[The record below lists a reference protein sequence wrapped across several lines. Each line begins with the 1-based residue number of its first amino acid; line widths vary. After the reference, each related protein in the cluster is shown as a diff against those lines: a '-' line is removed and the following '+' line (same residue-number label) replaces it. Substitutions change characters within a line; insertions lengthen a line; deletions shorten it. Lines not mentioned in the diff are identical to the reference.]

1 MANALETP
9 NLLDQMPPFEVVN
22 PDGRAPAL
30 VICDHASRFIPPEYA
45 NLGVSEEEIARHI
58 GWDIGAG
65 DVARELARLIDA
77 PAVLCGTSRLVIDCN
92 RRLGDPSSIPEASD
106 GTPVPGNLEL
116 SPEERSRRAERYF
129 RPYHAE
135 IERRLDGFAKPPALV
150 SVHSFTPVMNGFAR
164 PWHVG
169 MLYDEDDRLARP
181 VISALRR
188 EAGLVVGDNEPYSGR
203 HPVGYAL
210 GTYGNRRGLAPA
222 VFEIRQDLIDTPEK
236 ARGWAER
243 LAHILRP
250 LLGARIH

>member
-1 MANALETP
+1 
-9 NLLDQMPPFEVVN
+9 MPPFEVVN

-30 VICDHASRFIPPEYA
+30 VICDHASRFIPSEYG

-65 DVARELARLIDA
+65 DVARELAWLIDA

-92 RRLGDPSSIPEASD
+92 RRLGDPSSIPEVSD
-106 GTPVPGNLEL
+106 GTPVPGNRDL
-116 SPEERSRRAERYF
+116 PAEERDRRVECFF

-135 IERRLDGFAKPPALV
+135 IERRLDAFAKPPALV
-150 SVHSFTPVMNGFAR
+150 SVHSFTPVMAGFAR

-169 MLYDEDDRLARP
+169 LLYDEDDRLARP
-181 VISALRR
+181 VIEALRR

-210 GTYGNRRGLAPA
+210 GTYANGRGLAPA
-222 VFEIRQDLIDTPEK
+222 VFEVRQDLIETAENAHIW
-236 ARGWAER
+236 ARR

-250 LLGARIH
+250 LLGGRIH